1 MDVIWVIKEEI
12 NQVQNQKRSI
22 YISGRLML
30 DTRIGCFKIEKYGH
44 RVLYDAYSKLK
55 AHLDSAIKDM
65 YSE

>member
-1 MDVIWVIKEEI
+1 
-12 NQVQNQKRSI
+12 
-22 YISGRLML
+22 ML